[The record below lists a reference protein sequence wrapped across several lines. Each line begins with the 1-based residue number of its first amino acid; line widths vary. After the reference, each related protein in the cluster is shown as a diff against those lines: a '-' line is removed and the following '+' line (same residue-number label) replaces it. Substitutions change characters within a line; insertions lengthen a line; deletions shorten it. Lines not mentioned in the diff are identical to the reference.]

1 MPATIFHRENG
12 NTEDWLYVN
21 DDGTVTYEAENA
33 GWVQTR
39 KGLHFRS
46 ATLSAAEA
54 KARWPD
60 HAMAIDAA
68 LMRIGLG

>member
-1 MPATIFHRENG
+1 MSATIFHQENG
-12 NTEDWLYVN
+12 NTEDWLHVN

-33 GWVQTR
+33 GWVQAR
-39 KGLHFRS
+39 KGLQPRS
-46 ATLSAAEA
+46 TTLSAAEA

-60 HAMAIDAA
+60 HAVAIDAA